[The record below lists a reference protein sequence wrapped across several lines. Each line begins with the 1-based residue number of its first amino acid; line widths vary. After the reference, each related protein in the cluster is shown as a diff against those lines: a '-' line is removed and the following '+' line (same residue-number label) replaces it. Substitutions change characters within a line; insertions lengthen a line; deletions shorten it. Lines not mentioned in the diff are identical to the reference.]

1 MRNIDSE
8 KNRLVNAFLQHKQW
22 QKKFEFENF
31 DAFMGMIISS
41 KEIA

>member
-1 MRNIDSE
+1 MLFFSTNNDT
-8 KNRLVNAFLQHKQW
+8 
-22 QKKFEFENF
+22 KKFEFENF